1 MEARGLSG
9 LGLLLALA
17 LPLARKAVLR
27 LVPHLAAGPARSEL
41 AFLTLIVGAVRGLGV
56 VRAGIVVVSSGLST
70 QSSLLVTHDRG
81 KHKQVR

>member
-17 LPLARKAVLR
+17 LPLAGKAVLG
-27 LVPHLAAGPARSEL
+27 LVPHLAAGPTRSEL
-41 AFLTLIVGAVRGLGV
+41 AFLTVIVGVVRGLGV
-56 VRAGIVVVSSGLST
+56 VRAVIVIVSSGLCT